1 MTEAL
6 ARPRPQTDA
15 PKELD
20 RVVRRLVEAYDP
32 VAVNLFGSRARGDA
46 GADSDYDL
54 MLVLADDNAR
64 VQSRQAVWQTARSR
78 RIFVNPFLT
87 RTGSFAWRRH
97 EVGTLEYEVQVD
109 GIRLYPTEGA
119 DLRAAEA
126 YDGEEPPSMNAK
138 VVAEWLG
145 RVERDLRTARLCCET
160 EDPMPE
166 QAAYHVQQA
175 AEKLTRAVL
184 VAVRKRPRKGH
195 QIGEFAKR
203 LPPSFPDR
211 ARFLA
216 LDRFS
221 DYVWAHRYP
230 EEENP
235 SRPPPPVPSVAEAQ
249 AWIAEVEALK
259 ADFERWLGQRE
270 AQP

>member
-6 ARPRPQTDA
+6 TRARPQIDDPE
-15 PKELD
+15 ELD

-32 VAVNLFGSRARGDA
+32 VAIYLLGSRARGDA
-46 GADSDYDL
+46 SADSDYDL
-54 MLVLADDNAR
+54 MLVLADDNER
-64 VQSRQAVWQTARSR
+64 VRSRQEVWRTAPSR
-78 RIFVNPFLT
+78 RIFVNAFLT
-87 RTGSFAWRRH
+87 RTGSFAWRQH

-109 GIRLYPTEGA
+109 GIRLYPAEGA
-119 DLRAAEA
+119 DLRATEA
-126 YDGEEPPSMNAK
+126 HNGEEPRSMSAK
-138 VVAEWLG
+138 VVAEWLE
-145 RVERDLRTARLCCET
+145 RVRSDLVMARKACEGD
-160 EDPMPE
+160 DPLPE

-175 AEKLTRAVL
+175 AEKLTNAVL
-184 VAVRKRPRKGH
+184 VAVQKRPRKGH

-203 LPPSFPDR
+203 LPPSFPGR

-230 EEENP
+230 DETL
-235 SRPPPPVPSVAEAQ
+235 SRSPPPLPSVAEPR

-259 ADFERWLGQRE
+259 AGFERWLAERE

>member
-1 MTEAL
+1 MTDAL
-6 ARPRPQTDA
+6 ARARPQIDR

-20 RVVRRLVEAYDP
+20 RVVRRLIESFDP
-32 VAVNLFGSRARGDA
+32 VAVYLFGSRARGDA
-46 GADSDYDL
+46 AVDSDYDL
-54 MLVLADDNAR
+54 MLVLADDNER
-64 VQSRQAVWQTARSR
+64 VRSRQDVWQTARSR
-78 RIFVNPFLT
+78 RILVNPFLS

-109 GIRLYPTEGA
+109 GIRLYPAAGP
-119 DLRAAEA
+119 DLRARKAPH
-126 YDGEEPPSMNAK
+126 GEEPGIMNAK

-145 RVERDLRTARLCCET
+145 RVRSDLEMARRACEG
-160 EDPMPE
+160 EDAMPE

-175 AEKLTRAVL
+175 AEKLTKAVL
-184 VAVRKRPRKGH
+184 VAVQKRPRKGH

-211 ARFLA
+211 ERFLR

-230 EEENP
+230 DEDSN
-235 SRPPPPVPSVAEAQ
+235 RPPPALSSVAEAR
-249 AWIAEVEALK
+249 AWTAEVEALK
-259 ADFERWLGQRE
+259 ADFERWLGERE